1 MPQVGHERVSV
12 KPLTPYRRVHWP
24 PTCCCSA
31 CLRVSKAMASGVV
44 CYGSAS
50 NCARVSP
57 RGSSAGWSIAL
68 ASITSWSRSPCQPSR
83 TLPSHAPG
91 RTVRAKAVGG
101 EARQAGTNVPP
112 ALQGRGEGGAGL
124 GGLVAAE
131 VEVEFKLALACRA
144 AEQGDHAARAVAVER
159 REGPAQDLDALG
171 AGQVEVG
178 DLARAVGH
186 GGRDAIGVETQ
197 APHAEAR
204 ARTEAA
210 RADLQVLRVV
220 VAVVDGEAGHA
231 LQRFREVHHQA
242 ACAYLLGVHHGDGVG
257 RVEDTGLDARA
268 GHDHGFEL
276 LGLAGWSLRRARA
289 REPQEGDRQGKARSG
304 GQAHSVWRMSH
315 IGACAYSRY
324 PGHVER
330 FRAASAPNGLAECG
344 WQAVQG
350 GSNL

>member
-1 MPQVGHERVSV
+1 MAQVGRERRLGEALDAIPARPLAADLLLLGLLAGVEGNGLGRGLVRVGIELRSREPERVV
-12 KPLTPYRRVHWP
+12 GRLVDRVGEHHH
-24 PTCCCSA
+24 
-31 CLRVSKAMASGVV
+31 LV
-44 CYGSAS
+44 
-50 NCARVSP
+50 
-57 RGSSAGWSIAL
+57 AL
-68 ASITSWSRSPCQPSR
+68 ALPAQPYVAE
-83 TLPSHAPG
+83 PAPG

-101 EARQAGTNVPP
+101 EARQAGTDVPP

-124 GGLVAAE
+124 GGVVAAE

-276 LGLAGWSLRRARA
+276 LGLARWSLRRARA
-289 REPQEGDRQGKARSG
+289 REPQEGD
-304 GQAHSVWRMSH
+304 
-315 IGACAYSRY
+315 
-324 PGHVER
+324 
-330 FRAASAPNGLAECG
+330 
-344 WQAVQG
+344 
-350 GSNL
+350 